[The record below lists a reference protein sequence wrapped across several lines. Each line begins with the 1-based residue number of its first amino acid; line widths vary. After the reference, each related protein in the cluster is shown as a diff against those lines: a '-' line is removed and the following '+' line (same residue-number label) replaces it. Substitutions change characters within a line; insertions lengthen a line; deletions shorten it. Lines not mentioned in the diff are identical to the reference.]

1 MRLNEEGISPGAS
14 RSRSESEEA
23 ATGTSDLAERTFI
36 EDSKVE
42 RAHGSN
48 TGGQGL
54 ERLLSGRV

>member
-1 MRLNEEGISPGAS
+1 MRKEFHLGPQGQ
-14 RSRSESEEA
+14 EA
-23 ATGTSDLAERTFI
+23 RVKRQLQGTRDLAGRTFI

-54 ERLLSGRV
+54 ERSLSGRV